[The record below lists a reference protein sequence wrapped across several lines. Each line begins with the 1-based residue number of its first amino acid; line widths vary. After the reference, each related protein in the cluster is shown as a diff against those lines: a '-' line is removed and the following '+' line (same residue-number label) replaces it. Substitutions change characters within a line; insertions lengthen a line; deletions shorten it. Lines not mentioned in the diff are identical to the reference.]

1 MPDRDDQIFVS
12 PSVGVTHEPIE
23 RLVAGLTAQ
32 KTIRATLATNVGYL
46 TPDHAYLMF
55 TVAEDSDPAAR
66 IQELMSIVIEFALP
80 WVYRHVD
87 LDSFIADMAGSYS
100 YIDRDSAR
108 LRRPAAYFL
117 KGEFD
122 KVRQLLSDGARELH
136 EHDGRV
142 AQEYR
147 RFASSLL
154 DRLEGRT
161 NSAKP
166 IADL

>member
-1 MPDRDDQIFVS
+1 MS
-12 PSVGVTHEPIE
+12 PSVGVRHEPIE
-23 RLVAGLTAQ
+23 RFVAELTAQ
-32 KTIRATLATNVGYL
+32 KTIGATLASNVGYL

-55 TVAEDSDPAAR
+55 TVVEDSNPTAR
-66 IQELMSIVIEFALP
+66 IQELMSIVTEFALP
-80 WVYRHVD
+80 WVNRDED

-100 YIDRDSAR
+100 YMGRDSAR

-122 KVRQLLSDGARELH
+122 KVRQLLSDGARGLDGR
-136 EHDGRV
+136 DGRV

-147 RFASSLL
+147 RFASSLH

-161 NSAKP
+161 DFAKP